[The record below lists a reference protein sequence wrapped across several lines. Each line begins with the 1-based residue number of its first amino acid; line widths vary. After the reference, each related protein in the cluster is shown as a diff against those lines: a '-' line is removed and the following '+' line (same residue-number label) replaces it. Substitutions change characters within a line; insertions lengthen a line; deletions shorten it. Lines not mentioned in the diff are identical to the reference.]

1 MSQGPVIGLV
11 RYGAGNAGAVTAALE
26 AQGASVRQV
35 TDPWG
40 LDDPAVSALVLPG
53 VGAMPAAVQGLKERG
68 LWQPLRDKVAAGGMP
83 LLGVCLG
90 MQLLFGPSEEG
101 DAGLGLL
108 PGRTVRLRGRRV
120 PHLGWARVAPDRAAG
135 LFSDWK
141 EPSYAYFAHSYAVVD
156 VPEDMVAARTEGE
169 EEGEG
174 VVAAVASGQIHGVQF
189 HPERSQG
196 AGLAVLARFVSRVA
210 SA

>member
-1 MSQGPVIGLV
+1 MSRGPVLGLV

-40 LDDPAVSALVLPG
+40 LEDPGLSALVLPG
-53 VGAMPAAVQGLKERG
+53 VGAMPAAVEGLKERG
-68 LWQPLRDKVAAGGMP
+68 LWRPLREKAAAGMP

-108 PGRTVRLRGRRV
+108 PGRTARLQGRRV
-120 PHLGWARVAPDRAAG
+120 PHLGWARVAPKPGAR
-135 LFSDWK
+135 LFSEWK
-141 EPSYAYFAHSYAVVD
+141 DPSYAYFAHSYAVVD
-156 VPEDMVAARTEGE
+156 VPDAIVAARTEGE

-174 VVAAVASGQIHGVQF
+174 VVAAVSSGQIQGVQF

-196 AGLAVLARFVSRVA
+196 AGMSVLAGFLSQVA
-210 SA
+210 GA